1 VSVHLQAMQPTRLSR
16 DDRRQQIL
24 ESALPLFAR
33 YGFGGTTTRRI
44 ADAARISE
52 ALLFKHFPNK
62 SAIYAAILADICTA
76 DPGLARLRAEPPS
89 TRTLALIVRGM
100 AHYFL
105 KAGDGSEAEGNQKL
119 RLTLSSFL
127 EDGEFAKVL
136 FDKVEQVIAPI
147 FIDSLEQAIAVGD
160 ARPGAAKPRDLF
172 WFAHHTMCTLAA
184 TQLPFLPSLDYL
196 PTEKIER
203 EVCEY
208 ILRGAGLTDAAIA
221 AHGALD
227 VPFETFESSVLEFA
241 K

>member
-1 VSVHLQAMQPTRLSR
+1 MQPTRLSR
-16 DDRRQQIL
+16 DHRRQQIL
-24 ESALPLFAR
+24 EHALPLFAR
-33 YGFGGTTTRRI
+33 HGFAGTTTRRI
-44 ADAARISE
+44 ADAAGVSE
-52 ALLFKHFPNK
+52 ALLFKHFPTK

-76 DPGLARLRAEPPS
+76 DPGLERLRAEPPS
-89 TRTLALIVRGM
+89 TQTLALIVRGM

-105 KAGDGSEAEGNQKL
+105 ATADGSEAEGNQKL

-127 EDGEFAKVL
+127 EDGEFAKLL

-160 ARPGAAKPRDLF
+160 AYPGVASSRHLF

-184 TQLPFLPSLDYL
+184 TQFPSLPSLDYPPL
-196 PTEKIER
+196 AKVER
-203 EVCEY
+203 EVCDY
-208 ILRGAGLTDAAIA
+208 ILRGVGLTDAAIA
-221 AHGALD
+221 RHAALD

>member
-1 VSVHLQAMQPTRLSR
+1 MQPTRLSR
-16 DDRRQQIL
+16 DNRRQQIL

-33 YGFGGTTTRRI
+33 YGFAGTTTRRI

-62 SAIYAAILADICTA
+62 SAIYAEILAGICTA

-89 TRTLALIVRGM
+89 TRTLVQIIRGM

-105 KAGDGSEAEGNQKL
+105 KAADGSDAEGNQKL
-119 RLTLSSFL
+119 RLTLSSYL

-136 FDKVEQVIAPI
+136 SDKVEQVIAPI
-147 FIDSLEQAIAVGD
+147 FIDSLEQAVAVGD
-160 ARPGAAKPRDLF
+160 ALPGAASPRNLF
-172 WFAHHTMCTLAA
+172 WFAHHTICTLAA
-184 TQLPFLPSLDYL
+184 TQLPSLPSLDYPPAAKL
-196 PTEKIER
+196 ER

-208 ILRGAGLTDAAIA
+208 ILRGVGLTDAAIA

-227 VPFETFESSVLEFA
+227 LSFEAFETSVLEFA